1 MLIGYRI
8 GADLMLNQEMANIL
22 QVNLNAQFE
31 LCQKL
36 EDLADNLPHDVDL
49 QKCLT
54 LARIISPVLKQAHD
68 YEEHTLFPKLRDWFS
83 DNVQLMGTLERLRF
97 EHWEDESFA
106 DELREVLVSFARGH
120 DSEMTKSL
128 PYMLRGF
135 FEGLR
140 RHAAFEREHIL
151 PILQTR
157 QVQD

>member
-1 MLIGYRI
+1 
-8 GADLMLNQEMANIL
+8 MANIL
-22 QVNLNAQFE
+22 QSNLNAQFD

-36 EDLADNLPHDVDL
+36 EELADKLPHDVDQ

-68 YEEHTLFPKLRDWFS
+68 YEEYTLFPKLREWFG

-106 DELREVLVSFARGH
+106 DELRESLVGFAGGQ

-140 RHAAFEREHIL
+140 RHTAFEREHIL
-151 PILQTR
+151 PILQNT
-157 QVQD
+157 QLQD

>member
-1 MLIGYRI
+1 MS
-8 GADLMLNQEMANIL
+8 DIL
-22 QVNLNAQFE
+22 QVNLNAQFD

-36 EDLADNLPHDVDL
+36 EDLADSLPNDVDL

-54 LARIISPVLKQAHD
+54 LARIITPVLKQAHD
-68 YEEHTLFPKLRDWFS
+68 YEEYTLFPKLRNS
-83 DNVQLMGTLERLRF
+83 HKDNAQLMGTLERLRF

-106 DELREVLVSFARGH
+106 DELRESLVNFASGR
-120 DSEMTKSL
+120 DSELTKSL

-151 PILQTR
+151 PILQSK
-157 QVQD
+157 QIE